1 MYVYAAENLQRR
13 WFIGARHTKM
23 KIILPDSVKRI
34 IGVLEENG
42 YEAYAVGGCVRDSL
56 LGKQPKDWDITTS
69 AKPDQVKALFHRT
82 IDTGIE
88 HGTVTVMMH
97 HEGYEVT
104 TYRIDGKYEDGRHP
118 KEVIFTPSL
127 EEDLKRRDFTINA
140 MAYSD
145 RTGIV
150 DKFHGVEDLQSH
162 IIRCVGVAK
171 ERFTEDALRILR
183 AVRFSAA
190 LDFSIEEE
198 TLQALTELAPNL
210 RKISRERIQAELE
223 KLLMSD
229 HPERAELLFFTGIIP
244 EIFDGCPQVTAQ
256 ESLADMLA
264 QLCRSPKQH
273 YVRWSLFLGGLAYEG
288 VLKSLK
294 FDNKTIRICEKYH
307 AYRQE
312 KLCADKSAIRH
323 LAVNIGSDI
332 FFDYLDFRQ
341 AVGNEDP
348 QVLEQVRRLYQE
360 IVDDGDALS
369 LKELAVNG
377 KLLAECGV
385 APGAEMGRILNELF
399 DLVLTDAGL
408 NEKEIL
414 LKIISSKKTS

>member
-1 MYVYAAENLQRR
+1 MYAYAAENLQRR
-13 WFIGARHTKM
+13 WFTGARHTKM

-34 IGVLEENG
+34 IGILEENG

-69 AKPDQVKALFHRT
+69 AKPEQVKALFHRT

-171 ERFTEDALRILR
+171 ERFTED
-183 AVRFSAA
+183 
-190 LDFSIEEE
+190 EE
-198 TLQALTELAPNL
+198 TLQALTELAPSL

-377 KLLAECGV
+377 KILSEYGIG
-385 APGAEMGRILNELF
+385 PGAEMGRILNELF

-408 NEKEIL
+408 NEKEML